1 MTRVL
6 DVLRGLA
13 TAMLGALLGAALL
26 VIAYAW
32 GPDLTVSMDID
43 PPPIVH
49 GLFPVERAPSGLT
62 FAWSHDQIRVMLPGL
77 DRQHAWQFKL
87 RFSTPRPV
95 PPAPGAP
102 AALPDVTFAVD
113 GVPLK

>member
-32 GPDLTVSMDID
+32 GPDLTVAMDID

-49 GLFPVERAPSGLT
+49 GLYPVERAPDGLT
-62 FAWSHDQIRVMLPGL
+62 FAWSRDQLRVMLPGL
-77 DRQHAWQFKL
+77 DRQHAWEFKL

-95 PPAPGAP
+95 PRRARPH
-102 AALPDVTFAVD
+102 AA
-113 GVPLK
+113 